1 METYG
6 DLKKAI
12 NTISLKQKGAKIGN
26 VALDAVLGAIPGIG
40 TAKSTFDFVKAAFL
54 KPDTKKSNSW
64 LDKLDIDDEMSSIV
78 DDTVENGFLKMIST
92 TIDSETDT
100 KPLEQD
106 FNMNSKMVT
115 YLKNNYSG
123 RTVSGIKEQKS
134 VFDKFFTKFA
144 YKFDKGYPDM
154 NNTQDVLLL
163 ESLLSEVIGEK
174 FSLKET
180 NLSRSQL
187 KKYESRVRKFVQQIL
202 DQTPFETVDGEVIN
216 VTSLVDGNTEFNL
229 QSDEQEM
236 FDSIFSNQGTLLV
249 KGNIDD
255 KDVTLNS
262 NKLKKTASYGGRGA
276 GSGTKVEDA
285 ALADAVFGLNKLN
298 DGKAVDISF
307 NGVIYNDIVTATT
320 VPKTPK
326 ADFSF
331 DNSEGERVIYL
342 SHKAGS
348 KARDFQQ
355 YGGVTAIANHPEV
368 ESFVSAVK
376 ENLQD
381 PNQMEPGRGFRRKVE
396 DPELIRK
403 VVYGLDFQSKENYGI
418 NNVQGLLQGPLKFTK
433 ISKENTDEPIY
444 ELSSNHTILNP
455 NLPEGEYEAYFYV
468 TMRRN
473 RNQFGIKDARFGV
486 YTEAFKRNSLE
497 I

>member
-1 METYG
+1 M
-6 DLKKAI
+6 D
-12 NTISLKQKGAKIGN
+12 
-26 VALDAVLGAIPGIG
+26 VLE
-40 TAKSTFDFVKAAFL
+40 KFL
-54 KPDTKKSNSW
+54 HN
-64 LDKLDIDDEMSSIV
+64 I
-78 DDTVENGFLKMIST
+78 
-92 TIDSETDT
+92 
-100 KPLEQD
+100 
-106 FNMNSKMVT
+106 
-115 YLKNNYSG
+115 
-123 RTVSGIKEQKS
+123 
-134 VFDKFFTKFA
+134 A
-144 YKFDKGYPDM
+144 YKFPKGYPDM
-154 NNTQDVLLL
+154 NNDQDVLLL
-163 ESLLSEVIGEK
+163 EAMVSEVLDEK
-174 FSLKET
+174 FNLEET

-202 DQTPFETVDGEVIN
+202 AKTPFETIDGEVIN
-216 VTSLVDGNTEFNL
+216 ITSLIDGSKEFDL

-236 FDSIFSNQGTLLV
+236 IDSIISNQGTLLV

-255 KDVTLNS
+255 KDVVLNS
-262 NKLKKTASYGGRGA
+262 NKLKKTADYGGKGA

-298 DGKAVDISF
+298 DDKAVNISF

-331 DNSEGERVIYL
+331 DNSKGERVIFI

-348 KARDFQQ
+348 KAKDFQQ
-355 YGGVTAIANHPEV
+355 YGGVILVADHPEV
-368 ESFVSAVK
+368 KSFVDAVK

-381 PNQMEPGRGFRRKVE
+381 PNQMEPGRGFRRKVK

-403 VVYGLDFQSKENYGI
+403 IVYGFDFQPKENYGI

-433 ISKENTDEPIY
+433 VDKEDTSEPIY

-455 NLPEGEYEAYFYV
+455 DLPEGEYEAYFYV

-486 YTEAFKRNSLE
+486 YTEAYKRSSLE

>member
-1 METYG
+1 M
-6 DLKKAI
+6 DPI
-12 NTISLKQKGAKIGN
+12 
-26 VALDAVLGAIPGIG
+26 
-40 TAKSTFDFVKAAFL
+40 
-54 KPDTKKSNSW
+54 TKYLNS
-64 LDKLDIDDEMSSIV
+64 V
-78 DDTVENGFLKMIST
+78 
-92 TIDSETDT
+92 
-100 KPLEQD
+100 
-106 FNMNSKMVT
+106 
-115 YLKNNYSG
+115 
-123 RTVSGIKEQKS
+123 
-134 VFDKFFTKFA
+134 A
-144 YKFDKGYPDM
+144 YKFPKGYPDM
-154 NNTQDVLLL
+154 NNDQDVLLL
-163 ESLLSEVIGEK
+163 ESLISEVISEK

-180 NLSRSQL
+180 NLSRGQL
-187 KKYESRVRKFVQQIL
+187 KKYESRVRKFVEQIL
-202 DQTPFETVDGEVIN
+202 SKTPFETVDGEVIN
-216 VTSLVDGNTEFNL
+216 IVSLIDGDTEFDL
-229 QSDEQEM
+229 QSNEQEM
-236 FDSIFSNQGTLLV
+236 IDSIISNKGTLTV

-255 KDVTLNS
+255 KDVILNS

-276 GSGTKVEDA
+276 GSGTRVEDA

-298 DGKAVDISF
+298 GGKAVDISF
-307 NGVIYNDIVTATT
+307 NGVTYSDIVTSTT

-331 DNSEGERVIYL
+331 NNSKGERVIYL

-368 ESFVSAVK
+368 ESFVDAVK

-403 VVYGLDFQSKENYGI
+403 VVYGLDFQSKKDYGI

-433 ISKENTDEPIY
+433 IDKEDTGEPIY

-455 NLPEGEYEAYFYV
+455 NLPEGDYEAYFYV

-473 RNQFGIKDARFGV
+473 RNQFEIKDARFGV

>member
-1 METYG
+1 M
-6 DLKKAI
+6 DNI
-12 NTISLKQKGAKIGN
+12 
-26 VALDAVLGAIPGIG
+26 
-40 TAKSTFDFVKAAFL
+40 
-54 KPDTKKSNSW
+54 TK
-64 LDKLDIDDEMSSIV
+64 
-78 DDTVENGFLKMIST
+78 
-92 TIDSETDT
+92 
-100 KPLEQD
+100 
-106 FNMNSKMVT
+106 
-115 YLKNNYSG
+115 YLN
-123 RTVSGIKEQKS
+123 RI
-134 VFDKFFTKFA
+134 A
-144 YKFDKGYPDM
+144 YKFPKGYPDM
-154 NNTQDVLLL
+154 NNDQDVLLL
-163 ESLLSEVIGEK
+163 EKLLSEVLGEK
-174 FSLKET
+174 FSLEET
-180 NLSRSQL
+180 NLSRGQL
-187 KKYESRVRKFVQQIL
+187 KKYESRVRKFVEQIL
-202 DQTPFETVDGEVIN
+202 AQTPFETIDGEVIN
-216 VTSLVDGNTEFNL
+216 VTSLIDGSTEFNL
-229 QSDEQEM
+229 QSDAQEM
-236 FDSIFSNQGTLLV
+236 IDSIISNQGTLLV

-255 KDVTLNS
+255 KDIILNS
-262 NKLKKTASYGGRGA
+262 NKLKKTADYGGRGA

-307 NGVIYNDIVTATT
+307 NGVVYNDIVTATT

-331 DNSEGERVIYL
+331 DNSKGERVIFI

-348 KARDFQQ
+348 KAKDFQQ
-355 YGGVTAIANHPEV
+355 YGGVTLMADHPEV
-368 ESFVSAVK
+368 KSFVDAVK

-381 PNQMEPGRGFRRKVE
+381 PNQMEPGRGFRRKVK

-403 VVYGLDFQSKENYGI
+403 IVYGFDFQPKENYGI
-418 NNVQGLLQGPLKFTK
+418 NNVQGLLQGPLRFTK
-433 ISKENTDEPIY
+433 IDKEDTGEPIY

>member
-1 METYG
+1 MDG
-6 DLKKAI
+6 LDL
-12 NTISLKQKGAKIGN
+12 
-26 VALDAVLGAIPGIG
+26 
-40 TAKSTFDFVKAAFL
+40 FL
-54 KPDTKKSNSW
+54 KRHS
-64 LDKLDIDDEMSSIV
+64 
-78 DDTVENGFLKMIST
+78 
-92 TIDSETDT
+92 
-100 KPLEQD
+100 
-106 FNMNSKMVT
+106 
-115 YLKNNYSG
+115 
-123 RTVSGIKEQKS
+123 
-134 VFDKFFTKFA
+134 

-154 NNTQDVLLL
+154 NNAQDVLLL
-163 ESLLSEVIGEK
+163 ESLLSEVLEEK
-174 FSLKET
+174 FIIKET
-180 NLSRSQL
+180 NLARSQL

-202 DQTPFETVDGEVIN
+202 TQTPFETVDGEVIN
-216 VTSLVDGNTEFNL
+216 ITSLVDGGTEFDL
-229 QSDEQEM
+229 QSDEQEII
-236 FDSIFSNQGTLLV
+236 DSIFSNKGTLTV

-255 KDVTLNS
+255 KDVILNS
-262 NKLKKTASYGGRGA
+262 NKLKKTKDYGGRGA

-307 NGVIYNDIVTATT
+307 NGVIYSDIVTATT

-331 DNSEGERVIYL
+331 DNSKGERVIFV

-355 YGGVTAIANHPEV
+355 YGGVTAIADDPEV
-368 ESFVSAVK
+368 QSFVDAVK

-381 PNQMEPGRGFRRKVE
+381 PNQMEPGRGFRRKVTN
-396 DPELIRK
+396 PELIRK
-403 VVYGLDFQSKENYGI
+403 VVYGLDYQPKKNYGI
-418 NNVQGLLQGPLKFTK
+418 NNVQGLLQGTLKFAK
-433 ISKENTDEPIY
+433 IGKEDTGEPIY

-455 NLPEGEYEAYFYV
+455 DLPEGDYEAYFYV

-473 RNQFGIKDARFGV
+473 RNQFGIKDARFGI

>member
-1 METYG
+1 M
-6 DLKKAI
+6 
-12 NTISLKQKGAKIGN
+12 
-26 VALDAVLGAIPGIG
+26 
-40 TAKSTFDFVKAAFL
+40 
-54 KPDTKKSNSW
+54 
-64 LDKLDIDDEMSSIV
+64 DI
-78 DDTVENGFLKMIST
+78 
-92 TIDSETDT
+92 
-100 KPLEQD
+100 
-106 FNMNSKMVT
+106 
-115 YLKNNYSG
+115 
-123 RTVSGIKEQKS
+123 
-134 VFDKFFTKFA
+134 FDKFFSEFA
-144 YKFDKGYPDM
+144 YKFNKGYPDM
-154 NNTQDVLLL
+154 NNDQDVLLL
-163 ESLLSEVIGEK
+163 ESLISEVIGKK

-180 NLSRSQL
+180 NLSRGQL
-187 KKYESRVRKFVQQIL
+187 KKYESRVRDFVRQIL
-202 DQTPFETVDGEVIN
+202 SQKPFETIEGEVIN
-216 VTSLVDGNTEFNL
+216 ITSLVDSGKEFNL

-236 FDSIFSNQGTLLV
+236 IDSIISNQGTLLV

-262 NKLKKTASYGGRGA
+262 NKLKKTADYGGRGA

-307 NGVIYNDIVTATT
+307 NGKIYSDITTATT

-331 DNSEGERVIYL
+331 DNSKGKRVIFV

-348 KARDFQQ
+348 KAKDFQQ
-355 YGGVTAIANHPEV
+355 YGGVTAIADNSEV
-368 ESFVSAVK
+368 QSFVDAVK

-381 PNQMEPGRGFRRKVE
+381 PNQMEPGRGFRRKVNS
-396 DPELIRK
+396 PELIRK
-403 VVYGLDFQSKENYGI
+403 VVYGLDFQAKENYGI
-418 NNVQGLLQGPLKFTK
+418 DNVQGLLQGPLKFNK
-433 ISKENTDEPIY
+433 VGKEDSGEPIY

-473 RNQFGIKDARFGV
+473 RNQFSIKDARFGV
-486 YTEAFKRNSLE
+486 YTEAYKRNALE

>member
-1 METYG
+1 MNG
-6 DLKKAI
+6 KKEKKMDNI
-12 NTISLKQKGAKIGN
+12 
-26 VALDAVLGAIPGIG
+26 
-40 TAKSTFDFVKAAFL
+40 
-54 KPDTKKSNSW
+54 TK
-64 LDKLDIDDEMSSIV
+64 
-78 DDTVENGFLKMIST
+78 
-92 TIDSETDT
+92 
-100 KPLEQD
+100 
-106 FNMNSKMVT
+106 
-115 YLKNNYSG
+115 YLN
-123 RTVSGIKEQKS
+123 RI
-134 VFDKFFTKFA
+134 A
-144 YKFDKGYPDM
+144 YKFPKGYPDM
-154 NNTQDVLLL
+154 NNDQDVLLL
-163 ESLLSEVIGEK
+163 ETLVSEFLGEK
-174 FSLKET
+174 FSLEET
-180 NLSRSQL
+180 NLSRGQL

-202 DQTPFETVDGEVIN
+202 AKTPFETIDGEVIN
-216 VTSLVDGNTEFNL
+216 ITSLIDGDKEFNL

-236 FDSIFSNQGTLLV
+236 IDSIISNQGTLLV

-255 KDVTLNS
+255 KDIILNS
-262 NKLKKTASYGGRGA
+262 NKLKKTADYGGRGA

-307 NGVIYNDIVTATT
+307 NGVVYNDIVTATT

-331 DNSEGERVIYL
+331 DNSKGERVIFI

-348 KARDFQQ
+348 KAKDFQQ
-355 YGGVTAIANHPEV
+355 YGGVTLMADHPEV
-368 ESFVSAVK
+368 KSFVDAVK

-381 PNQMEPGRGFRRKVE
+381 PNQMEPGRGFRRKVK

-403 VVYGLDFQSKENYGI
+403 IVYGFDFQPKENYGI
-418 NNVQGLLQGPLKFTK
+418 NNVQGLLQGPLRFTK
-433 ISKENTDEPIY
+433 IDKEDTGEPIY